1 MSFRAQLIVISTT
14 SRVFLTTSP
23 DNATSFPVISTEGR
37 NPSGLRFL
45 TCLRN
50 DNAKKSGTTL
60 HPVTL
65 IFLLTL
71 SHLAFGQS
79 TTRTS
84 VSLIYEAIA
93 ATNATLWLAED
104 ARLFEK
110 YGLDTKVV
118 HARGAVP
125 VQALVSGSVEFGA
138 FSGSSAIAAVLAGS
152 DLIFVAAKGNFAV
165 MSFWVRRDSSI
176 KALADLRGKTIG
188 VTRAGSATHTIARIA
203 LKSAGLAD
211 RDVKF
216 LHHGGL
222 PESFASLDRSIVDA
236 SLGSPPRPGFKEL
249 VDLSSLKIPFLQGA
263 IEVQRSFL
271 QNRRDTVLNLLK
283 AYIETIKLAK
293 EKPELAIAAISKRM
307 RVPPEVVRPVYQPHE
322 NVLEEIPYVRRDSVQ
337 AIFDQY
343 PKEQLKGLSYEKLV
357 DNSLLQRLEESGF
370 IKNLYRR

>member
-1 MSFRAQLIVISTT
+1 MIGNLATIIILLLSALPIPFVEAQT
-14 SRVFLTTSP
+14 
-23 DNATSFPVISTEGR
+23 D
-37 NPSGLRFL
+37 
-45 TCLRN
+45 
-50 DNAKKSGTTL
+50 KK
-60 HPVTL
+60 
-65 IFLLTL
+65 
-71 SHLAFGQS
+71 
-79 TTRTS
+79 TS

-110 YGLDTKVV
+110 YGLDTRVV

-125 VQALVSGSVEFGA
+125 VQALVSGSVECGA
-138 FSGSSAIAAVLAGS
+138 FSGSSAVAAVLGGS

-165 MSFWVRRDSSI
+165 MSFWVRRGSPFKS
-176 KALADLRGKTIG
+176 LSDLRGKIIG
-188 VTRAGSATHTIARIA
+188 VTRAGSASHTIARIA

-222 PESFASLDRSIVDA
+222 PESFASLDQGIIDA
-236 SLGSPPRPGFKEL
+236 SLGSPPRPGFREL

-263 IEVQRSFL
+263 IEVQRRFL
-271 QNRRDTVLNLLK
+271 QSRRETVMSLLK

-293 EKPELAIAAISKRM
+293 DKPELAIAAISKRM
-307 RVPPEVVRPVYQPHE
+307 RVPAEVVRSVYQPHD

-343 PKEQLKGLSYEKLV
+343 PKEQLKNLSYEKLV
-357 DNSLLQRLEESGF
+357 DNSLLQQLEDSGF
-370 IKNLYRR
+370 IRNLYRRNP